1 MCGRYYLDLDILLT
15 KNFESNNTISYETN
29 FNITPQTKVP
39 VLIENKLTMATWGF
53 FPDWIKS
60 QKNSKPL
67 FNTRWETIQEKRTFQ
82 TAFKKHRCLVPISGW
97 YEWKNVN
104 DEKQPYFFHKEN
116 QLLQAAGLYWLRS
129 SGDIEFSIITKE
141 AEDDSLTIHNRTPL
155 ILNKESQNVWISDIE
170 IDKLYQDISVQK
182 KLPINFHRVSKS
194 VNNPKNTNSSLIKQ
208 YTEVP
213 F

>member
-1 MCGRYYLDLDILLT
+1 MCGRYHLDVNTLYEENIE
-15 KNFESNNTISYETN
+15 KEENFKYESN
-29 FNITPQTKVP
+29 FNITPQSEVP
-39 VLIENKLTMATWGF
+39 LVINEKLTMATWGYY
-53 FPDWIKS
+53 PEWLKS

-116 QLLQAAGLYWLRS
+116 KLLQAAGLYWLRS
-129 SGDIEFSIITKE
+129 SGDIEFSIITNE
-141 AEDDSLTIHNRTPL
+141 AEDDLLTIHNRTPL
-155 ILNKESQNVWISDIE
+155 ILNKESQNLWISDIE
-170 IDKLYQDISVQK
+170 IDTLYQDISVQK
-182 KLPINFHRVSKS
+182 KLDINFHRVSKS
-194 VNNPKNTNSSLIKQ
+194 VNNPKNTNSSLIKE

>member
-1 MCGRYYLDLDILLT
+1 MCGRYYLDLDILVSENFDL
-15 KNFESNNTISYETN
+15 KNSISYETN

-39 VLIENKLTMATWGF
+39 IFIENELTMATWGF
-53 FPDWIKS
+53 FPDWIKN

-67 FNTRWETIQEKRTFQ
+67 FNTRWETVQEKRTFKA
-82 TAFKKHRCLVPISGW
+82 AFKKHRCLVPISGW

-104 DEKQPYFFHKEN
+104 DEKQPYFFYKQNE
-116 QLLQAAGLYWLRS
+116 LLKAAGLYWLRS

-141 AEDDSLTIHNRTPL
+141 AEDNLLTIHNRTPL
-155 ILNKESQNVWISDIE
+155 ILNNDSQKLWTSHIDLNNLYSDI
-170 IDKLYQDISVQK
+170 SNQK
-182 KLPINFHRVSKS
+182 NPSINFHRVSKS
-194 VNNPKNTNSSLIKQ
+194 VNNPKNTNSSLINE

>member
-1 MCGRYYLDLDILLT
+1 MCGRYYLDFDLLESENFDS
-15 KNFESNNTISYETN
+15 KNSIIYETN

-39 VLIENKLTMATWGF
+39 IFIENELTMATWGF
-53 FPDWIKS
+53 FPDWIKN

-67 FNTRWETIQEKRTFQ
+67 FNTRWETVQEKRTFKA
-82 TAFKKHRCLVPISGW
+82 AFKKHRCLVPISGW

-104 DEKQPYFFHKEN
+104 DEKQPYFFYKQNE
-116 QLLQAAGLYWLRS
+116 LLKAAGLYWLRS

-141 AEDDSLTIHNRTPL
+141 AEDNLLTIHNRTPL
-155 ILNKESQNVWISDIE
+155 ILNNDSQKLWTSHIDLNNLYSDI
-170 IDKLYQDISVQK
+170 SNQK
-182 KLPINFHRVSKS
+182 NPLINFHRVSKS
-194 VNNPKNTNSSLIKQ
+194 VNNPKNTNSSLINE

>member
-1 MCGRYYLDLDILLT
+1 MCGRYYLDFDILESENFDS
-15 KNFESNNTISYETN
+15 KNSIIYETN

-39 VLIENKLTMATWGF
+39 VFIENELTMATWGF
-53 FPDWIKS
+53 FPDWIKN

-67 FNTRWETIQEKRTFQ
+67 FNTRWETVQEKRTFKA
-82 TAFKKHRCLVPISGW
+82 AFKKHRCLVPISGW

-104 DEKQPYFFHKEN
+104 DEKQPYFFYKQNE
-116 QLLQAAGLYWLRS
+116 LLKAAGLYWLRS

-141 AEDDSLTIHNRTPL
+141 AEDNLLTIHNRTPL
-155 ILNKESQNVWISDIE
+155 ILNNDSQKLWTSHIDLNNLYSDIS
-170 IDKLYQDISVQK
+170 KQK
-182 KLPINFHRVSKS
+182 NPSINFHRVSKS
-194 VNNPKNTNSSLIKQ
+194 VNNPKNTNSSLINE

>member
-1 MCGRYYLDLDILLT
+1 MCGRYYLDLGILLME
-15 KNFESNNTISYETN
+15 NFDSNNTISYETN

-141 AEDDSLTIHNRTPL
+141 AEDDLLTIHNRTPL

-170 IDKLYQDISVQK
+170 IDTLYQDISVQK

-194 VNNPKNTNSSLIKQ
+194 VNNPKNTNSSLIKE

>member
-1 MCGRYYLDLDILLT
+1 MCGRYYLDLDILEAENFDL
-15 KNFESNNTISYETN
+15 KNSISYETN

-39 VLIENKLTMATWGF
+39 IFIENELTIATWGF
-53 FPDWIKS
+53 FPDWIKN

-67 FNTRWETIQEKRTFQ
+67 FNTRWETVQEKRTFKA
-82 TAFKKHRCLVPISGW
+82 AFKKHRCLVPISGW

-104 DEKQPYFFHKEN
+104 DEKQPYFFYKQNE
-116 QLLQAAGLYWLRS
+116 LLKAAGLYWLRS

-141 AEDDSLTIHNRTPL
+141 AEDNLLTIHNRTPL
-155 ILNKESQNVWISDIE
+155 ILNNDSQKLWTSHIDLNNLYSEIS
-170 IDKLYQDISVQK
+170 KQK
-182 KLPINFHRVSKS
+182 NPSINFHRVSKS
-194 VNNPKNTNSSLIKQ
+194 VNNPKNTNSSLINE

>member
-1 MCGRYYLDLDILLT
+1 MCGRYYLDFDILESEKFDS
-15 KNFESNNTISYETN
+15 KNSISYETN

-39 VLIENKLTMATWGF
+39 IFIENELTMATWGF
-53 FPDWIKS
+53 FPDWIKN

-67 FNTRWETIQEKRTFQ
+67 FNTRWETVQEKRTFKA
-82 TAFKKHRCLVPISGW
+82 AFKKHRCLVPISGW

-104 DEKQPYFFHKEN
+104 DEKQPYFFYKQNE
-116 QLLQAAGLYWLRS
+116 LLKAAGLYWLRS

-141 AEDDSLTIHNRTPL
+141 AEDNLLTIHNRTPL
-155 ILNKESQNVWISDIE
+155 ILNNDSQKLWTSHIDLNNLYSDIS
-170 IDKLYQDISVQK
+170 KQK
-182 KLPINFHRVSKS
+182 NPSINFHRVSKS
-194 VNNPKNTNSSLIKQ
+194 VNNPKNTNSSLINE

>member
-15 KNFESNNTISYETN
+15 ENFDSNNTISYETN

-141 AEDDSLTIHNRTPL
+141 AEDDLLTIHNRTPL

-170 IDKLYQDISVQK
+170 IAKLYQDISVQK

>member
-1 MCGRYYLDLDILLT
+1 MCGRYYLDFDILESENFDS
-15 KNFESNNTISYETN
+15 KNSISYKTN

-39 VLIENKLTMATWGF
+39 VFIENELTMATWGF
-53 FPDWIKS
+53 FPDWIKN

-67 FNTRWETIQEKRTFQ
+67 FNTRWETVQEKRTFKA
-82 TAFKKHRCLVPISGW
+82 AFKKHRCLVPISGW

-104 DEKQPYFFHKEN
+104 DEKQPYYFYKQNE
-116 QLLQAAGLYWLRS
+116 LLKAAGLYWLRS

-141 AEDDSLTIHNRTPL
+141 AEDNLLTIHNRTPL
-155 ILNKESQNVWISDIE
+155 ILNNDSQKLWTSHIDLNNLYSDIS
-170 IDKLYQDISVQK
+170 KQK
-182 KLPINFHRVSKS
+182 NPSINFHRVSKS
-194 VNNPKNTNSSLIKQ
+194 VNNPKNTNSSLINE

>member
-1 MCGRYYLDLDILLT
+1 MCGRYYLDFDLLESENFDS
-15 KNFESNNTISYETN
+15 KNSIIYETN

-39 VLIENKLTMATWGF
+39 IFIENELTIATWGF
-53 FPDWIKS
+53 FPDWIKN

-67 FNTRWETIQEKRTFQ
+67 FNTRWETVQEKRTFKA
-82 TAFKKHRCLVPISGW
+82 AFKKHRCLVPISGW

-104 DEKQPYFFHKEN
+104 DEKQPYYFYKQNE
-116 QLLQAAGLYWLRS
+116 LLKAAGLYWLRS

-141 AEDDSLTIHNRTPL
+141 AEDNLLTIHNRTPL
-155 ILNKESQNVWISDIE
+155 ILNNDSQKLWTSHIDLNNLYSDIS
-170 IDKLYQDISVQK
+170 KQK
-182 KLPINFHRVSKS
+182 NPSINFHRVSKS
-194 VNNPKNTNSSLIKQ
+194 VNNPKHTNSSLINE

>member
-1 MCGRYYLDLDILLT
+1 MCGRYYLDLDELLIE
-15 KNFESNNTISYETN
+15 NFDSNNTISYETN

-39 VLIENKLTMATWGF
+39 VLIENKLTMAKWGF

-67 FNTRWETIQEKRTFQ
+67 FNTRWETIQEKRTFK

-116 QLLQAAGLYWLRS
+116 KLLQAAGLYWLRS

-141 AEDDSLTIHNRTPL
+141 AEDDLLTIHNRTPL

-170 IDKLYQDISVQK
+170 IDTLYQDISVQK
-182 KLPINFHRVSKS
+182 KLDINFHRVSKS
-194 VNNPKNTNSSLIKQ
+194 VNNPKNTNSSLIKE

>member
-15 KNFESNNTISYETN
+15 ENFDSNNTISYETN

-141 AEDDSLTIHNRTPL
+141 AEDDLLTIHNRTPL
-155 ILNKESQNVWISDIE
+155 ILNKESQNVWMSDIE
-170 IDKLYQDISVQK
+170 IDTLYQDISVQK

-194 VNNPKNTNSSLIKQ
+194 VNNPKNTNSSLIKE

>member
-1 MCGRYYLDLDILLT
+1 MCGRYYLDFDILEAEKFDS
-15 KNFESNNTISYETN
+15 KNSISYETN

-39 VLIENKLTMATWGF
+39 IFIENELTIATWGF
-53 FPDWIKS
+53 FPDWIKN

-67 FNTRWETIQEKRTFQ
+67 FNTRWETVQEKRTFKA
-82 TAFKKHRCLVPISGW
+82 AFKKHRCLVPISGW

-104 DEKQPYFFHKEN
+104 DEKQPYFFYKQNE
-116 QLLQAAGLYWLRS
+116 LLKAAGLYWLRS

-141 AEDDSLTIHNRTPL
+141 AEDNLLTIHNRTPL
-155 ILNKESQNVWISDIE
+155 ILNNDSQKLWTSHIDLNNLYSDIS
-170 IDKLYQDISVQK
+170 KQK
-182 KLPINFHRVSKS
+182 NPSINFHRVSKS
-194 VNNPKNTNSSLIKQ
+194 VNNPKNTNSSLINE

>member
-1 MCGRYYLDLDILLT
+1 MCGRYYLDFDILESENFDS
-15 KNFESNNTISYETN
+15 KNSIIYETN

-39 VLIENKLTMATWGF
+39 IFIENELTMATWGF
-53 FPDWIKS
+53 FPDWIKN

-67 FNTRWETIQEKRTFQ
+67 FNTRWETVQEKRTFK

-104 DEKQPYFFHKEN
+104 DEKQPYFFYKQNE
-116 QLLQAAGLYWLRS
+116 LLKAAGLYWLRS

-141 AEDDSLTIHNRTPL
+141 AEDNLLTIHNRTPL
-155 ILNKESQNVWISDIE
+155 ILNNDSQKLWTSHIDLNNLYSDI
-170 IDKLYQDISVQK
+170 SNQK
-182 KLPINFHRVSKS
+182 NPSINFHRVSKS
-194 VNNPKNTNSSLIKQ
+194 VNNPKNTNSSLINE

>member
-1 MCGRYYLDLDILLT
+1 MCGRYYLDFDILESENFDL
-15 KNFESNNTISYETN
+15 KNSIIYETN

-39 VLIENKLTMATWGF
+39 IFIENELTMATWGF
-53 FPDWIKS
+53 FPDWIKN

-67 FNTRWETIQEKRTFQ
+67 FNTRWETVQEKRTFK

-104 DEKQPYFFHKEN
+104 DEKQPYFFYKQNE
-116 QLLQAAGLYWLRS
+116 LLKAAGLYWLRS

-141 AEDDSLTIHNRTPL
+141 AEDNLLTIHNRTPL
-155 ILNKESQNVWISDIE
+155 ILNNDSQKLWTSHIDLNNLYSDI
-170 IDKLYQDISVQK
+170 SNQK
-182 KLPINFHRVSKS
+182 NPSINFHRVSKS
-194 VNNPKNTNSSLIKQ
+194 VNNPKNTNSSLINE

>member
-1 MCGRYYLDLDILLT
+1 MCGRYYLDFDILES
-15 KNFESNNTISYETN
+15 KNIDSKNSIIYETN

-39 VLIENKLTMATWGF
+39 IFIENELTMATWGF
-53 FPDWIKS
+53 FPDWIKN

-67 FNTRWETIQEKRTFQ
+67 FNTRWETVQEKRTFKA
-82 TAFKKHRCLVPISGW
+82 AFKKHRCLVPISGW

-104 DEKQPYFFHKEN
+104 DEKQPYFFYKQNE
-116 QLLQAAGLYWLRS
+116 LLKAGGLYWLRS

-141 AEDDSLTIHNRTPL
+141 AEDNLLTIHNRTPL
-155 ILNKESQNVWISDIE
+155 ILNNDSQKLWTSHIDLNNLYSDIS
-170 IDKLYQDISVQK
+170 KQK
-182 KLPINFHRVSKS
+182 NPSINFHRVSKS
-194 VNNPKNTNSSLIKQ
+194 VNNPKNTNSSLINE

>member
-1 MCGRYYLDLDILLT
+1 MCGRYYLDFDILESENFDS
-15 KNFESNNTISYETN
+15 KNSVSYETN

-39 VLIENKLTMATWGF
+39 IFIENELTMATWGF
-53 FPDWIKS
+53 FPDWIKN

-67 FNTRWETIQEKRTFQ
+67 FNTRWETVQEKRTFKA
-82 TAFKKHRCLVPISGW
+82 AFKKHRCLVPISGW

-104 DEKQPYFFHKEN
+104 DEKQPYFFYKQNE
-116 QLLQAAGLYWLRS
+116 LLKAAGLYWLRS

-141 AEDDSLTIHNRTPL
+141 AEDNLLTIHNRTPL
-155 ILNKESQNVWISDIE
+155 ILNNDSQKLWTSHIDLNNLYSDIS
-170 IDKLYQDISVQK
+170 KQK
-182 KLPINFHRVSKS
+182 NPSINFHRVSKS
-194 VNNPKNTNSSLIKQ
+194 VNNPKNTNSSLINE

>member
-1 MCGRYYLDLDILLT
+1 MCGRYYLDLGILLT
-15 KNFESNNTISYETN
+15 ENFDSNNTISYETK

-141 AEDDSLTIHNRTPL
+141 AEDDLLTIHNRTPL

-170 IDKLYQDISVQK
+170 IDTLYQDISVQK

-194 VNNPKNTNSSLIKQ
+194 VNNPKNTNSSLIKE

>member
-1 MCGRYYLDLDILLT
+1 MCGRYYLDFNILESE
-15 KNFESNNTISYETN
+15 NFESKNSISYETN

-39 VLIENKLTMATWGF
+39 VFIKNDLTMATWGF
-53 FPDWIKS
+53 FPDWIKN

-67 FNTRWETIQEKRTFQ
+67 FNTRWETVQEKRTFK

-104 DEKQPYFFHKEN
+104 DEKQPYFFYKQNE
-116 QLLQAAGLYWLRS
+116 LLKAAGLYWLRS

-141 AEDDSLTIHNRTPL
+141 AEDNLLTIHNRTPL
-155 ILNKESQNVWISDIE
+155 ILNNDSQKLWTSHIDLNNLYSDIS
-170 IDKLYQDISVQK
+170 KQK
-182 KLPINFHRVSKS
+182 NPSINFHRVSKS
-194 VNNPKNTNSSLIKQ
+194 VNNPKNTNSSLINE

>member
-1 MCGRYYLDLDILLT
+1 MCGRYYLDFNILESE
-15 KNFESNNTISYETN
+15 NFESKNSISYETN

-39 VLIENKLTMATWGF
+39 VFIKNDLTMATWGF
-53 FPDWIKS
+53 FPDWIKN

-67 FNTRWETIQEKRTFQ
+67 FNTRWETVQEKRTFK

-97 YEWKNVN
+97 YEWKYVN
-104 DEKQPYFFHKEN
+104 DEKQPYFFYKQNE
-116 QLLQAAGLYWLRS
+116 LLKAAGLYWLRS

-141 AEDDSLTIHNRTPL
+141 AEDNLLTIHNRTPL
-155 ILNKESQNVWISDIE
+155 ILNNDSKKLWTSHIDLNNLYSDITN
-170 IDKLYQDISVQK
+170 QK
-182 KLPINFHRVSKS
+182 NPSINFHRVSKS
-194 VNNPKNTNSSLIKQ
+194 VNNPKNTNSSLINE

>member
-1 MCGRYYLDLDILLT
+1 MCGRYYLDFGILESENFDS
-15 KNFESNNTISYETN
+15 KNSIIYETN

-39 VLIENKLTMATWGF
+39 IFIENELTMATWGF
-53 FPDWIKS
+53 FPDWIKN

-67 FNTRWETIQEKRTFQ
+67 FNTRWETVQEKRTFKA
-82 TAFKKHRCLVPISGW
+82 AFKKHRCLVPISGW

-104 DEKQPYFFHKEN
+104 DEKQPYFFYKQNE
-116 QLLQAAGLYWLRS
+116 LLKAAGLYWLRS

-141 AEDDSLTIHNRTPL
+141 AEDNLLTIHNRTPL
-155 ILNKESQNVWISDIE
+155 ILNNDSQKLWTSHIDLNNLYSDI
-170 IDKLYQDISVQK
+170 SNQK
-182 KLPINFHRVSKS
+182 NPSINFHRVSKS
-194 VNNPKNTNSSLIKQ
+194 VNNPKNTNSSLINE

>member
-1 MCGRYYLDLDILLT
+1 MCGRYYLDFDLLKSENFDS
-15 KNFESNNTISYETN
+15 KNSIIYETN

-39 VLIENKLTMATWGF
+39 IFIENELTMATWGF
-53 FPDWIKS
+53 FPDWIKN

-67 FNTRWETIQEKRTFQ
+67 FNTRWETVQEKRTFKA
-82 TAFKKHRCLVPISGW
+82 AFKKHRCLVPISGW

-104 DEKQPYFFHKEN
+104 DEKQPYFFYKQNE
-116 QLLQAAGLYWLRS
+116 LLKAAGLYWLRS

-141 AEDDSLTIHNRTPL
+141 AEDNLLTIHNRTPL
-155 ILNKESQNVWISDIE
+155 ILNNDSQKLWKSH
-170 IDKLYQDISVQK
+170 IDLNNLYLDISKQK
-182 KLPINFHRVSKS
+182 NPSINFHRVSKS
-194 VNNPKNTNSSLIKQ
+194 VNNPKNTNSSLINE

>member
-1 MCGRYYLDLDILLT
+1 MCGRYYLDFDILESENFDL
-15 KNFESNNTISYETN
+15 KNSIIYETN

-39 VLIENKLTMATWGF
+39 IFIENELTIATWGF
-53 FPDWIKS
+53 FPDWIKN

-67 FNTRWETIQEKRTFQ
+67 FNTRWETVQEKRTFKA
-82 TAFKKHRCLVPISGW
+82 AFNKHRCLVPISGW

-104 DEKQPYFFHKEN
+104 DEKQPYFFYKQNE
-116 QLLQAAGLYWLRS
+116 LLKAAGLYWLRS

-141 AEDDSLTIHNRTPL
+141 AQDSLLTIHNRTPL
-155 ILNKESQNVWISDIE
+155 ILNNDSQKLWTSHIDLNNLYSDIS
-170 IDKLYQDISVQK
+170 KQK
-182 KLPINFHRVSKS
+182 NPSINFHRVSKS
-194 VNNPKNTNSSLIKQ
+194 VNNPKNTNSSLINE

>member
-1 MCGRYYLDLDILLT
+1 MCGRYYLDFDLLESENFDS
-15 KNFESNNTISYETN
+15 KNSIIYETN

-39 VLIENKLTMATWGF
+39 VFIKNYLTMATWGF
-53 FPDWIKS
+53 FPDWIKN

-67 FNTRWETIQEKRTFQ
+67 FNTRWETVQEKRTFKA
-82 TAFKKHRCLVPISGW
+82 AFKKHRCLVPISGW

-104 DEKQPYFFHKEN
+104 DEKQPYFFYKQNE
-116 QLLQAAGLYWLRS
+116 LLKAAGLYWLRS

-141 AEDDSLTIHNRTPL
+141 AEDNLLTIHNRTPL
-155 ILNKESQNVWISDIE
+155 ILNNDSQKLWTSHIDLNNLYSDITN
-170 IDKLYQDISVQK
+170 QK
-182 KLPINFHRVSKS
+182 NPSINFHRVSKS
-194 VNNPKNTNSSLIKQ
+194 VNNPKNTNSSLINE

>member
-1 MCGRYYLDLDILLT
+1 MCGRYYLDFDILESENSDL
-15 KNFESNNTISYETN
+15 KNSIIYETN

-39 VLIENKLTMATWGF
+39 IFIENELTMATWGF
-53 FPDWIKS
+53 FPDWIKN

-67 FNTRWETIQEKRTFQ
+67 FNTRWETVQEKRTFKA
-82 TAFKKHRCLVPISGW
+82 AFKKHRCLVPISGW

-104 DEKQPYFFHKEN
+104 DEKQPYYFYKQNE
-116 QLLQAAGLYWLRS
+116 LLKAAGLYWLRS

-141 AEDDSLTIHNRTPL
+141 AEDNLLTIHNRTPL
-155 ILNKESQNVWISDIE
+155 ILNNDSQKLWTSHIDLNNLYSDIS
-170 IDKLYQDISVQK
+170 KQK
-182 KLPINFHRVSKS
+182 NPSINFHRVSKS
-194 VNNPKNTNSSLIKQ
+194 VNNPKNTNSSLINE

>member
-1 MCGRYYLDLDILLT
+1 MCGRYYLDFDILESENFGL
-15 KNFESNNTISYETN
+15 KNSIIYETN

-39 VLIENKLTMATWGF
+39 VFIENELTMATWGF
-53 FPDWIKS
+53 FPDWIKN

-67 FNTRWETIQEKRTFQ
+67 FNTRWETVQEKRTFKA
-82 TAFKKHRCLVPISGW
+82 AFKKHRCLVPISGW

-104 DEKQPYFFHKEN
+104 DEKQPYFFYKQNE
-116 QLLQAAGLYWLRS
+116 LLKAAGLYWLRS

-141 AEDDSLTIHNRTPL
+141 AEDNLLTIHNRTPL
-155 ILNKESQNVWISDIE
+155 ILNNDSQKLWTSHIDLNNLYSDIS
-170 IDKLYQDISVQK
+170 KQK
-182 KLPINFHRVSKS
+182 NPSINFHRVSKS
-194 VNNPKNTNSSLIKQ
+194 VNNPKNTNSSLINE

>member
-1 MCGRYYLDLDILLT
+1 MCGRYYLNHDNLLME
-15 KNFESNNTISYETN
+15 NFDSNNTISYETN

-39 VLIENKLTMATWGF
+39 VLIESKLTMATWGF

-67 FNTRWETIQEKRTFQ
+67 FNTRWETIQEKRKFQ
-82 TAFKKHRCLVPISGW
+82 IAFKKHRCLVPISGW
-97 YEWKNVN
+97 YEWKNVTVK
-104 DEKQPYFFHKEN
+104 KQPYFFHKEN
-116 QLLQAAGLYWLRS
+116 KLLQTAVLYWLRS
-129 SGDIEFSIITKE
+129 SGDIEFSIITNE
-141 AEDDSLTIHNRTPL
+141 AEDELLTIHNRTPL

-170 IDKLYQDISVQK
+170 IDTLYQDISIQK
-182 KLPINFHRVSKS
+182 KLDINFHRVSKS
-194 VNNPKNTNSSLIKQ
+194 VNNPKNTNSSLNKE

>member
-1 MCGRYYLDLDILLT
+1 MCGRYYLDFDLLESENFDS
-15 KNFESNNTISYETN
+15 KNSIIYETN

-39 VLIENKLTMATWGF
+39 IFIENELTMATWGF
-53 FPDWIKS
+53 FPDWIKN

-67 FNTRWETIQEKRTFQ
+67 FNTRWETVQEKRTFKA
-82 TAFKKHRCLVPISGW
+82 AFKKHRCLVPISGW

-104 DEKQPYFFHKEN
+104 DEKQPYFFYKQNE
-116 QLLQAAGLYWLRS
+116 LLKAAGLYWLRS

-141 AEDDSLTIHNRTPL
+141 AEDNLLRIHNRTPL
-155 ILNKESQNVWISDIE
+155 ILNNDSQKLWTSHIDLNNLYSDI
-170 IDKLYQDISVQK
+170 SNQK
-182 KLPINFHRVSKS
+182 NPSINFHRVSKS
-194 VNNPKNTNSSLIKQ
+194 VNNPKNTNSSLINE

>member
-1 MCGRYYLDLDILLT
+1 MCGRYYLDFDILESENFDL
-15 KNFESNNTISYETN
+15 KNSIIYETN

-39 VLIENKLTMATWGF
+39 IFIENELTMATWGF
-53 FPDWIKS
+53 FPDWIKN

-67 FNTRWETIQEKRTFQ
+67 FNTRWETVQEKRTFKA
-82 TAFKKHRCLVPISGW
+82 AFKKHRCLVPISGW

-104 DEKQPYFFHKEN
+104 DEKQPYFFYKQNE
-116 QLLQAAGLYWLRS
+116 LLKAAGLYWLRS

-141 AEDDSLTIHNRTPL
+141 AEDNLLTVHNRTPL
-155 ILNKESQNVWISDIE
+155 ILNNDSQKLWTSHIDLNNLYSDIS
-170 IDKLYQDISVQK
+170 KQK
-182 KLPINFHRVSKS
+182 NPSINFHRVSKS
-194 VNNPKNTNSSLIKQ
+194 VNNPKNTNSSLINE

>member
-1 MCGRYYLDLDILLT
+1 MCGRYYLDFDLLESENFDS
-15 KNFESNNTISYETN
+15 KNSIIYETN

-39 VLIENKLTMATWGF
+39 IFIENELTMATWGF
-53 FPDWIKS
+53 FPDWIKN

-67 FNTRWETIQEKRTFQ
+67 FNTRWETVQEKRTFKA
-82 TAFKKHRCLVPISGW
+82 AFKKHRCLVPISGW

-104 DEKQPYFFHKEN
+104 DEKQPYFFYKQNE
-116 QLLQAAGLYWLRS
+116 LLKAAGLYWLRS

-141 AEDDSLTIHNRTPL
+141 AEDNLLTIHNRTPL
-155 ILNKESQNVWISDIE
+155 ILNNDSQKLWTSHIDLNNLYSDIS
-170 IDKLYQDISVQK
+170 KQK
-182 KLPINFHRVSKS
+182 NPSINFHRVSKS
-194 VNNPKNTNSSLIKQ
+194 VNNPKNTNSSLINE

>member
-1 MCGRYYLDLDILLT
+1 MCGRYYLNHDNLLLE
-15 KNFESNNTISYETN
+15 NFDSNNTISFETN

-39 VLIENKLTMATWGF
+39 VLIESKLTMATWGF

-104 DEKQPYFFHKEN
+104 DEKQPYFFHKDN
-116 QLLQAAGLYWLRS
+116 KLLQAAGLYWLRS
-129 SGDIEFSIITKE
+129 SGDIEFSIITNE
-141 AEDDSLTIHNRTPL
+141 AEDDLLTIHNRTPL
-155 ILNKESQNVWISDIE
+155 ILNKESQNLWISDIE
-170 IDKLYQDISVQK
+170 IDTLYQDISVQK
-182 KLPINFHRVSKS
+182 KLDINFHRVSKS
-194 VNNPKNTNSSLIKQ
+194 VNNPKNTNSSLIKE